1 MPVLSKPVENGRGPV
16 PYEVFLLVVESL
28 IAEAEACQQALSF
41 WMYYQHRVPS
51 KLAFILSQDEDE
63 AKKQLLYPL
72 KTRFRSIMLA
82 SQVNTKTRALAHKKF
97 VRVPLALPGN
107 ETLAPVQ
114 AWVIPHLDKILMM
127 PLITKLVEREEIHGF
142 VQAVSKPTPATA
154 AMLQHVQHLYLPSL
168 ACLNESYHNI
178 MSHLAKLPNLRD
190 VFVHIGRYNKKYF
203 TDAYVESGLVM
214 VDEKTFPDFK
224 YLWVSGTA
232 YTLYETW
239 RPYEKRGIK
248 LYGVANED
256 FEEVMDLKPE
266 EGGDVTATFWGM
278 RKPRATQEDP
288 LAEAALELLQ
298 SLAV

>member
-51 KLAFILSQDEDE
+51 KLAFILSQSQDET
-63 AKKQLLYPL
+63 KKQLLYPL

-107 ETLAPVQ
+107 DILAPVQ
-114 AWVIPHLDKILMM
+114 AWVIPHLDKIITM
-127 PLITKLVEREEIHGF
+127 PLIMEAPEDIDGF
-142 VQAVSKPTPATA
+142 VQAISKPTPATA
-154 AMLQHVQHLYLPSL
+154 AVLQHVQHLYLPSL
-168 ACLNESYHNI
+168 ACLDESYHNI
-178 MSHLAKLPNLRD
+178 MSPFAKLPNLRD
-190 VFVHIGRYNKKYF
+190 VFVNIGRYNKKHF
-203 TDAYVESGLVM
+203 TNAYVESGLVM

-224 YLWVSGTA
+224 YLWVSGIA

-256 FEEVMDLKPE
+256 FEEVMDLIPE

-278 RKPRATQEDP
+278 REPRAAQENP
-288 LAEAALELLQ
+288 IAEAALEMLQ